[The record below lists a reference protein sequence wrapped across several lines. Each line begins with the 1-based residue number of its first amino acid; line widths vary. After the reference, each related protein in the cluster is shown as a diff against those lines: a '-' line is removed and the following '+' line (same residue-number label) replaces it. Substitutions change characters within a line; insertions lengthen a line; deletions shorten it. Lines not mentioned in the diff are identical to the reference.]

1 MSIWKNTEVR
11 WTALWLLLAT
21 AVCSV
26 AAALLYPICGL
37 LTLGLGAVCGAIWY
51 GSTRR
56 RYRELECMSRD
67 IDRILHGQEQQMLPQ
82 QEEGELAILR
92 SEIGKMTVRLRENA
106 QRQQEERV
114 RLADAM
120 ADISHQ
126 LRTPLTAMRLTLSL
140 LEQEELTP
148 QRRLALM
155 RELKKLTGRMEWLVE
170 ALLKMAQLDAGTVV
184 FHPQDTTAAELVRRG
199 ELSPAEGARLLTFCN
214 NAGPAFAIGVAG
226 VSVFGSART
235 GVWLYLLHCA
245 AALLTG
251 LLFCRRPLPVTAMPK
266 RPVPPQT
273 GLTGQFLRAVE
284 GAVSAMARVCGFVV
298 FFLVLLR
305 LAEGLIG
312 PLPPLAAGV
321 LELTNGI
328 LRLTPDR
335 RGFVTAA
342 ALLGWGGLCVH
353 CQTAA
358 VTAGSGISLRLY
370 VPAKAVQAALSAG
383 LAALLAPY
391 LLP

>member
-1 MSIWKNTEVR
+1 M
-11 WTALWLLLAT
+11 
-21 AVCSV
+21 
-26 AAALLYPICGL
+26 AAAGHGGVLRGGGLLYPACGL

-56 RYRELECMSRD
+56 RYRELERMSRD

-140 LEQEELTP
+140 LEQENLTP

-184 FHPQDTTAAELVRRG
+184 FHPQDTTAAELVRRAAEPLEVPMEVRSIRFTAQAG
-199 ELSPAEGARLLTFCN
+199 EERLTCDVPWSTEALGNILKNCMEHTPCGGRLQVAWEGNPIYTQIRIADTGEGIPKEDLPHIFTRFYRGR
-214 NAGPAFAIGVAG
+214 NAHEDSVGIG
-226 VSVFGSART
+226 
-235 GVWLYLLHCA
+235 L
-245 AALLTG
+245 
-251 LLFCRRPLPVTAMPK
+251 
-266 RPVPPQT
+266 
-273 GLTGQFLRAVE
+273 
-284 GAVSAMARVCGFVV
+284 AMAKSIILQQNGDITADSYPGRGTTFSIRFYKTVV
-298 FFLVLLR
+298 
-305 LAEGLIG
+305 
-312 PLPPLAAGV
+312 
-321 LELTNGI
+321 
-328 LRLTPDR
+328 
-335 RGFVTAA
+335 
-342 ALLGWGGLCVH
+342 
-353 CQTAA
+353 
-358 VTAGSGISLRLY
+358 
-370 VPAKAVQAALSAG
+370 
-383 LAALLAPY
+383 
-391 LLP
+391 